1 MRTFSILYFLF
12 STFTLYSQ
20 NAYDLVNIGAT
31 WVVYSED
38 QYGIVKYEAFQI
50 GNDTIIDD
58 MLYNIVYSKIL
69 EPIDNNLQYEVM
81 ETSEFGLIRQEEKLV
96 YFIKKNDYQW
106 GLQNCLVD
114 EEFTLYN
121 FSLSVGD
128 TIDYCNYNYEEDN
141 PIQISEINTQ
151 LQYGESRKI
160 YQYNTFDD
168 YIVEGIGQ
176 NKGLFVQ
183 GSNLLQTAD
192 HVVRL
197 INYCDDIT
205 ECNIIVNNMNNID
218 VENDLQ
224 IYPIPNLG
232 QLYIDNINL
241 SKVERIYLIDIKGR
255 LMGSYE
261 SSNQLDLTQ
270 YTNGLYFL
278 RIEMLDKT
286 SFRTK
291 IILTK

>member
-241 SKVERIYLIDIKGR
+241 LKVERIHLIDIKGR
-255 LMGSYE
+255 LIGSYE